1 MLMKKLI
8 VFIATLLISFP
19 IFGEMPPR
27 PSGTVAT
34 VDGLRYYFNLNSA
47 NGRAVIIPD
56 ISSYKET
63 MIGWFS
69 PNPWHTYTPTYRSL
83 MIPDDFNYRG
93 YQNNVTTLFR
103 MSHFQAGVCSYDNNY
118 LEEVKLNHHITAL
131 PDSCFYRCVKLREF
145 SFPEDMKTSK

>member
-27 PSGTVAT
+27 PSGTVDT
-34 VDGLRYYFNLNSA
+34 VNGLRYYFNLNSA

-131 PDSCFYRCVKLREF
+131 PDPNMAPLSI
-145 SFPEDMKTSK
+145 